1 MDETKEIVLAAILR
15 EMRACVD
22 ANTDHDGVVPDTLVS
37 IDRLICAACQVMSG
51 LPVENRD

>member
-22 ANTDHDGVVPDTLVS
+22 ANTGNDGVIPDALVGIS
-37 IDRLICAACQVMSG
+37 RLICAACQVMSG
-51 LPVENRD
+51 LPVENRN